1 MRKPFTLGKVIFLS
15 LLIWGFASFLL
26 SQTHQNTAPQ
36 PQQASGVGR
45 YQVVYSPNARA
56 DTFMVDSQTG
66 KTWQF
71 VTFTDIEGDPTFGDL
86 SYGLKMN
93 KRCRKGLAAKRLRKP
108 LNRNSTL

>member
-36 PQQASGVGR
+36 PQQASGVSR

-71 VTFTDIEGDPTFGDL
+71 VTFTDIEGDPHVWRPVVRFENEQEVQEWAGRQTF
-86 SYGLKMN
+86 K
-93 KRCRKGLAAKRLRKP
+93 KTAQP
-108 LNRNSTL
+108 Q